1 MLVLPGIISACFQ
14 AAKAEG
20 CCNTGDLL
28 ITISMYS
35 WNSDESFFE
44 RKRFIAG
51 TKFLSA
57 KIVIFPISR
66 EKQIFISI
74 YREKKNFPFKINL
87 PIYIDRRARTNYPIF
102 PDYYIFSL
110 NNKCNW
116 IVMQLFKSKKSG
128 SPSLHRKDKIES
140 GSQDCAVPLSETTNR
155 KVLFVLA
162 DLFLYENFNT

>member
-1 MLVLPGIISACFQ
+1 MQKIFTIRLSLEFCWKIILMLVLPGIISACFQ
-14 AAKAEG
+14 TVKAEG

-66 EKQIFISI
+66 EK
-74 YREKKNFPFKINL
+74 
-87 PIYIDRRARTNYPIF
+87 
-102 PDYYIFSL
+102 
-110 NNKCNW
+110 
-116 IVMQLFKSKKSG
+116 
-128 SPSLHRKDKIES
+128 
-140 GSQDCAVPLSETTNR
+140 
-155 KVLFVLA
+155 
-162 DLFLYENFNT
+162 